1 MAHKTVLL
9 LCAALGLASAAR
21 LDNLYGAPAPAAS
34 YQGGGGDS
42 NVLNA
47 PRHDGGQFGGSPPA
61 NQYLPPTSGGGGGYQ
76 QPGGNYPSVAPLGPQ
91 QQPGG
96 QQGQPGFGGAYN
108 RPPPSG
114 PAFGGAGNALQ
125 PSGPSAPGGSFQGP
139 SFQQT
144 TPIPILRY
152 ENVNNGDGSYRFDY
166 ATGNGIQHQ
175 EEGFVRN
182 LGPDKSE
189 QVVSGGYS
197 YTAPDGQQYSVQY
210 KADANGFQPVGDHLP
225 TPPTLPREL
234 QEAYDLHARLHAEAA
249 ARPKNPAY
257 QEPSQAPHQSRQYGA
272 PPQGPQSQYYPQQQ
286 PQQQPQQGYQPQ
298 QPQQPQYQQPQY
310 QQPQPQPQYHQQ
322 QTPQYQ
328 PVGQSPNAIQG
339 YPSAPANQYL
349 PPAKRQQGFN
359 PNSGYTY

>member
-1 MAHKTVLL
+1 MMHKTAVVLL
-9 LCAALGLASAAR
+9 LCGLLANAAR

-34 YQGGGGDS
+34 YQGGGGDG

-47 PRHDGGQFGGSPPA
+47 PRQQFGSPA
-61 NQYLPPTSGGGGGYQ
+61 SQYLPPTAGGQQQQQQQGGFQ
-76 QPGGNYPSVAPLGPQ
+76 GGYPSVAPLGQRGPQGQQGFGAQPYNPQ
-91 QQPGG
+91 QQQQQPSAPGSY
-96 QQGQPGFGGAYN
+96 GGVSN
-108 RPPPSG
+108 G
-114 PAFGGAGNALQ
+114 LQ
-125 PSGPSAPGGSFQGP
+125 PSGPAGNFPGNNY
-139 SFQQT
+139 QQT

-175 EEGFVRN
+175 EEGFLRN
-182 LGPDKSE
+182 LGPEKSE

-225 TPPTLPREL
+225 TPPPLPPAL

-257 QEPSQAPHQSRQYGA
+257 QDGQPGQQYG
-272 PPQGPQSQYYPQQQ
+272 PPQQQ
-286 PQQQPQQGYQPQ
+286 PQQQYYPQPQ
-298 QPQQPQYQQPQY
+298 QPSYQQPQQQQQQQPQYQQPQY
-310 QQPQPQPQYHQQ
+310 QQ
-322 QTPQYQ
+322 QTPQFHSS
-328 PVGQSPNAIQG
+328 SPNAIQG

-349 PPAKRQQGFN
+349 PPNKRQQGFN
-359 PNSGYTY
+359 PNTGYTY

>member
-1 MAHKTVLL
+1 MIRKTVLTAF
-9 LCAALGLASAAR
+9 CAVLGLASAAR

-47 PRHDGGQFGGSPPA
+47 PRRDGQFGGVSPA
-61 NQYLPPTSGGGGGYQ
+61 NQYLPPSAGGQQGG
-76 QPGGNYPSVAPLGPQ
+76 YPSVAPLGQPSGPGPQ
-91 QQPGG
+91 QGP
-96 QQGQPGFGGAYN
+96 FGGAYN
-108 RPPPSG
+108 P
-114 PAFGGAGNALQ
+114 Q
-125 PSGPSAPGGSFQGP
+125 PSGPSYGGSGNALRPSGPAGGFQGN
-139 SFQQT
+139 SFQPQT

-175 EEGFVRN
+175 EEGFLRN
-182 LGPDKSE
+182 LGPEKSE

-225 TPPTLPREL
+225 TPPPLPVEL

-257 QEPSQAPHQSRQYGA
+257 QEPQAPGRQYGA
-272 PPQGPQSQYYPQQQ
+272 PQPQGGVPQGQYYPQQTNQYQ
-286 PQQQPQQGYQPQ
+286 PPQQPQ
-298 QPQQPQYQQPQY
+298 QPQQPQYQQPQ
-310 QQPQPQPQYHQQ
+310 PQYHHQ

-328 PVGQSPNAIQG
+328 PSSPNAIQG

-349 PPAKRQQGFN
+349 PPNKRQQGFN
-359 PNSGYTY
+359 PNTGYTY

>member
-1 MAHKTVLL
+1 MIHKTVLTV
-9 LCAALGLASAAR
+9 LCAVLGLASAAR

-47 PRHDGGQFGGSPPA
+47 PRRDGQFGGGLSPA
-61 NQYLPPTSGGGGGYQ
+61 NQYLPPSAGGQ
-76 QPGGNYPSVAPLGPQ
+76 QGNYPSVAPLGQPSGPGPQLQPQ
-91 QQPGG
+91 QGP
-96 QQGQPGFGGAYN
+96 FGGAYN
-108 RPPPSG
+108 PQQPSG
-114 PAFGGAGNALQ
+114 PSYGGAGNALR
-125 PSGPSAPGGSFQGP
+125 PSGPAGNYAGNTFQ
-139 SFQQT
+139 QQT

-175 EEGFVRN
+175 EEGFLRN
-182 LGPDKSE
+182 LGPEKSE

-197 YTAPDGQQYSVQY
+197 YTAPDGQLYSVQY

-225 TPPTLPREL
+225 TPPPLPQEL

-257 QEPSQAPHQSRQYGA
+257 QEPQAPGRQYGA
-272 PPQGPQSQYYPQQQ
+272 PQQGGVPQGPQYYPQQS
-286 PQQQPQQGYQPQ
+286 PQYQPQ
-298 QPQQPQYQQPQY
+298 QPQQQQPQAPQPQY
-310 QQPQPQPQYHQQ
+310 QQPQPQYHQQ

-328 PVGQSPNAIQG
+328 PSSPNAIQG

-349 PPAKRQQGFN
+349 PPNKRQQGFN
-359 PNSGYTY
+359 PNTGYTY